1 MTTKAARTAT
11 PMCPLRPGEPC
22 MLCQPGGP
30 ESCGLVYLVMT
41 DPVLRDD
48 LARRTAMTATRRVGD
63 DRWSRAA

>member
-11 PMCPLRPGEPC
+11 AMCPLRPGEPC

-41 DPVLRDD
+41 DPVLRDE
-48 LARRTAMTATRRVGD
+48 LAQRRRERPARIDIA
-63 DRWSRAA
+63 RAA